1 MLASIQ
7 TYYQKH
13 PFRSILFL
21 GLVVR
26 VISAI
31 FSRGFGF
38 SDDHF
43 MVIEVAQQWLDGRD
57 DNQWLPWNGN
67 TNTNGPSLLYP
78 GLHFVLFWLLQKI
91 NITDPD
97 TKMYIVRLIHALYS
111 MLIVYYSYKI
121 SNKLSGQEVAKRVGL
136 IIALF
141 WMLPMMSVRNAV
153 EIVCIPPLLA
163 ATWMLLNADDRK
175 QKMLA
180 YLLAG
185 LVAGLAFSIRFQTIM
200 FIGGM
205 GLALWINRKWMEG
218 VWFGLG
224 AVLSI
229 VIVQNAI
236 DYTLWGRPFV
246 ALTYY
251 VIYNM
256 ANAYNYI
263 IGPWYNYILLFA
275 GILIP
280 PISLFIFWG
289 MGKSFKKYLIVVLP
303 ALCFFVFHSY
313 FPNKQERFVLPCLP
327 FFIMAGIAGWTLVE
341 QQSAYWL
348 NHKKLLRG
356 CWIFF
361 WSLNLLLLAIF
372 TPSATKIARVDVM
385 SYLYTHRSNWQHFMI
400 EQSTS
405 WNIEIPPLYYSGE
418 FPSYYGVCG
427 ERPADTVFAE
437 IKHNNQPLPDYI
449 LFAENKDLETRVAN
463 IRKHVPNMELEAVI
477 ESSFI
482 DRLFYTLN
490 PINTEITYYV
500 YRVTK

>member
-1 MLASIQ
+1 
-7 TYYQKH
+7 
-13 PFRSILFL
+13 
-21 GLVVR
+21 
-26 VISAI
+26 
-31 FSRGFGF
+31 
-38 SDDHF
+38 
-43 MVIEVAQQWLDGRD
+43 
-57 DNQWLPWNGN
+57 
-67 TNTNGPSLLYP
+67 
-78 GLHFVLFWLLQKI
+78 
-91 NITDPD
+91 
-97 TKMYIVRLIHALYS
+97 
-111 MLIVYYSYKI
+111 
-121 SNKLSGQEVAKRVGL
+121 
-136 IIALF
+136 
-141 WMLPMMSVRNAV
+141 
-153 EIVCIPPLLA
+153 
-163 ATWMLLNADDRK
+163 
-175 QKMLA
+175 
-180 YLLAG
+180 
-185 LVAGLAFSIRFQTIM
+185 
-200 FIGGM
+200 
-205 GLALWINRKWMEG
+205 MEG
-218 VWFGLG
+218 LWFGLG

>member
-13 PFRSILFL
+13 PFRTILFL

-57 DNQWLPWNGN
+57 DNRWLPWNGN
-67 TNTNGPSLLYP
+67 TDTNGPSLLYP
-78 GLHFVLFWLLQKI
+78 GLHFALFWLLQKI
-91 NITDPD
+91 SITDPD
-97 TKMYIVRLIHALYS
+97 TKMYIVRMIHALYS
-111 MLIVYYSYKI
+111 MLIVYYSFKI
-121 SNKLSGQEVAKRVGL
+121 SNKLSGKEVAKRVGL
-136 IIALF
+136 IVALF

-163 ATWMLLNADDRK
+163 ATWMLLNADERK

-205 GLALWINRKWMEG
+205 GLALWISRKWMEG
-218 VWFGLG
+218 IVFGIG
-224 AVLSI
+224 ALLSI

-251 VIYNM
+251 VTYNM

-263 IGPWYNYILLFA
+263 VGPWYNYILLFA
-275 GILIP
+275 GILVP
-280 PISLFIFWG
+280 PVSLFIFWG

-303 ALCFFVFHSY
+303 ALCFFIFHSY
-313 FPNKQERFVLPCLP
+313 FPNKQERFVLPCIP
-327 FFIMAGIAGWTLVE
+327 FFIMAGMAGWTMVE
-341 QQSAYWL
+341 QQSAFWL
-348 NHKKLLRG
+348 SRKKLLKG

-361 WSLNLLLLAIF
+361 WSVNLLLLAIF
-372 TPSATKIARVDVM
+372 TPGATKIARVDVM
-385 SYLYTHRSNWQHFMI
+385 SYLYTHRNNWQHFMI

-405 WNIEIPPLYYSGE
+405 WNIVIPPMYYAGS

-427 ERPADTVFAE
+427 EFPVDTVFAQ
-437 IKHNNQPLPDYI
+437 IKQNNQALPDYI
-449 LFAENKDLETRVAN
+449 LFAENKDLDARVAN

-482 DRLFYTLN
+482 DKLFYKLN
-490 PINTEITYYV
+490 PINTEITYFV
-500 YRVTK
+500 YRVKK